1 MSKMKSRVD
10 RLTSD
15 MSTIVNLAIES
26 SSCVRASASERSPS
40 MLALKLFQHLE
51 REGVSYVVVGDS
63 ENYFHEIAG
72 DVDIIVD
79 RNSLAKVKDILF
91 RFCRQHQVRIVQILR
106 HEQTAWYFVL
116 AWIDDTGRLCFLH
129 PDICADYLRLGKS
142 FLKAHE
148 MLSGRT
154 RWFDKE
160 GRSFYTPAPAQGF
173 VYYLLK
179 KIDKCDLND
188 EQGRYLSSQWHR
200 DAIAAGLQVRRF
212 LPEREAEL
220 IAQAAATNHWDPVR
234 ANLPKLRRALRRGLP
249 FSAKHFYQ
257 ELRRKI
263 SRMVQPTGLLV
274 AILGADGA
282 GKSTVLAQVEDD
294 LAPAYR
300 RTKRYHLR
308 PHFGRVTADGPAVVA
323 PHSKPPRGWLTSTVK
338 LAMWWTDYTIGYF
351 LYVLPWVIRST
362 LVLFD
367 RYYYDLTVDSR
378 RYRYGGSRWLA
389 QLFGKLI
396 PRPQLI
402 ILLDAPAEVLQA
414 RKQEVPIEETHRQQA
429 SYRALVGSFSDGH
442 VVNAAKP
449 LQEVVAQVNGIIL
462 EFMAKRTEWRFG
474 LTRNDDRGH

>member
-1 MSKMKSRVD
+1 
-10 RLTSD
+10 
-15 MSTIVNLAIES
+15 
-26 SSCVRASASERSPS
+26 
-40 MLALKLFQHLE
+40 
-51 REGVSYVVVGDS
+51 
-63 ENYFHEIAG
+63 
-72 DVDIIVD
+72 
-79 RNSLAKVKDILF
+79 
-91 RFCRQHQVRIVQILR
+91 
-106 HEQTAWYFVL
+106 
-116 AWIDDTGRLCFLH
+116 LH
-129 PDICADYLRLGKS
+129 PDVCADYLRLGKP

-148 MLSGRT
+148 ILSGRT
-154 RWFDKE
+154 QWCDKE

-173 VYYLLK
+173 IYYLLK
-179 KIDKCDLND
+179 KIDKCNLND
-188 EQGRYLSSQWHR
+188 AQGRYLSSQWHR
-200 DAIAAGLQVRRF
+200 DATTAGLQVRRF

-234 ANLPKLRRALRRGLP
+234 ANLPKLRRALRRSLP

-274 AILGADGA
+274 AMLGADGA

-323 PHSKPPRGWLTSTVK
+323 PHSQPPRGWLTSTVK
-338 LAMWWTDYTIGYF
+338 LALWWTDYTVGYF
-351 LYVLPWVIRST
+351 IYVLPWMIRST

-389 QLFGKLI
+389 QFVGALI
-396 PRPQLI
+396 PRPQLL

-414 RKQEVPIEETHRQQA
+414 RKQEVPIAETQRQQA
-429 SYRALVGSFSDGH
+429 SYRALVDSFADGH

-449 LQEVVAQVNGIIL
+449 LQEVVAQVNGVIL
-462 EFMAKRTEWRFG
+462 DFMAKRTERRFG
-474 LTRNDDRGH
+474 LTWNDDCGR